1 MYATIEEINHSNTPW
16 ETWTVNYTGP
26 LLPGQLPKWMTVTYE
41 FSCQNTHQLLH
52 QQLAPSHFKNR
63 TNYWPYRQFNKTTR
77 KHVYQSDVRR
87 LGMVT
92 DGMWYSLFSLFSEHR
107 IKYLLIQ
114 LPRVSCLSLWHL
126 VVIKQ
131 QYQSWLGI
139 RSTTLSIN
147 LLELSP
153 MQLNVGM
160 ALGFS
165 HHHFSQSLKVHSW
178 MPNDMSN
185 RILFIE
191 LKHLASIAR
200 PLNFEVFLPAISYM
214 FSGIIW
220 ATQARH
226 DNTRAHT
233 LPRWTLEM
241 GNL

>member
-1 MYATIEEINHSNTPW
+1 M
-16 ETWTVNYTGP
+16 
-26 LLPGQLPKWMTVTYE
+26 
-41 FSCQNTHQLLH
+41 
-52 QQLAPSHFKNR
+52 
-63 TNYWPYRQFNKTTR
+63 
-77 KHVYQSDVRR
+77 
-87 LGMVT
+87 
-92 DGMWYSLFSLFSEHR
+92 
-107 IKYLLIQ
+107 
-114 LPRVSCLSLWHL
+114 
-126 VVIKQ
+126 IKQ
-131 QYQSWLGI
+131 QYWSWLGI

-160 ALGFS
+160 GLGFS

-185 RILFIE
+185 RIWFIE

-241 GNL
+241 GNLWIGALHCWLPWASVAYGNHPRLVQQVSAPSLLIWAVLSDFNLQMWCSFR